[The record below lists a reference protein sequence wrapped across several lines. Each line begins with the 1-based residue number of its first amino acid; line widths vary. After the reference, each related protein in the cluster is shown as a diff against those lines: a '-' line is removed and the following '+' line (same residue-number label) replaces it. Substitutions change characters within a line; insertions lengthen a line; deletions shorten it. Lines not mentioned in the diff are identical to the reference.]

1 MIYIYQKKQKTNQMK
16 TIVAT
21 ATTEQEA
28 NDIWLAIIAEQPHI
42 EFADINCLQVTV
54 VYTPVAEIE
63 AQFAEIEA
71 QREQADKKFWERQTQ
86 SEANSTKKRK
96 QIIVKDLNAKVEKL
110 CLFHLCVDKNE
121 GIYQIRNN
129 YGKNE
134 VLHTCKTAIGVSRKL
149 TRIYWD
155 KQIARLIADG
165 VIAS

>member
-1 MIYIYQKKQKTNQMK
+1 MR

-21 ATTEQEA
+21 AKTEQEV
-28 NDIWLAIIAEQPHI
+28 NKVWLAICEKYPHI
-42 EFADINCLQVTV
+42 EYVEINGLQVTV

-71 QREQADKKFWERQTQ
+71 QREQADKEFWERQTQ

-96 QIIVKDLNAKVEKL
+96 QITVKDLNAKVEKL
-110 CLFHLCVDKNE
+110 CLFYLCVDKNE
-121 GIYQIRNN
+121 SIYQIRNN

>member
-1 MIYIYQKKQKTNQMK
+1 MK

-21 ATTEQEA
+21 AKTEQEV
-28 NDIWLAIIAEQPHI
+28 NEIWLAILAEQPHI
-42 EFADINCLQVTV
+42 EFANINGLQVTV

-71 QREQADKKFWERQTQ
+71 EREQADKEFWEKQTQ
-86 SEANSTKKRK
+86 SETNSTKKRK
-96 QIIVKDLNAKVEKL
+96 QITVKDLNAKVEKL
-110 CLFHLCVDKNE
+110 CLFHLYVDKNE

>member
-1 MIYIYQKKQKTNQMK
+1 MR

-21 ATTEQEA
+21 AKTEQEV
-28 NDIWLAIIAEQPHI
+28 NEVWLAICEKYPHI
-42 EFADINCLQVTV
+42 EYVEINGLQVTV

-71 QREQADKKFWERQTQ
+71 QFAEIEAEREQADKEFWERQTQ

-96 QIIVKDLNAKVEKL
+96 QITVKDLNAKVEKL

>member
-1 MIYIYQKKQKTNQMK
+1 MK

-21 ATTEQEA
+21 AKTEQEV
-28 NDIWLAIIAEQPHI
+28 NEVWLAICEKYLHI
-42 EFADINCLQVTV
+42 EYVEINGLQVTV

-71 QREQADKKFWERQTQ
+71 QQEQADKEFWERQTQ

-96 QIIVKDLNAKVEKL
+96 QITVKDLNAKVEKL

-121 GIYQIRNN
+121 GIYQIRTND
-129 YGKNE
+129 GKNE
-134 VLHTCKTAIGVSRKL
+134 VLHTCKTAISVSRKL

-155 KQIARLIADG
+155 KQIARLISDG